1 MTDKTRE
8 AWETELLAH
17 EPTGKPQITA
27 LLKPTGN
34 GIACPRCEGELVDS
48 SPGVTLMC
56 NPPKKDVHC
65 PACHYHGLR
74 LS

>member
-1 MTDKTRE
+1 MKTLEQHNRE
-8 AWETELLAH
+8 RQAAH
-17 EPTGKPQITA
+17 DTITA

-34 GIACPRCEGELVDS
+34 GIACPRCEGEIVDS